1 MLTTIIYRSHICE
14 DVPVKA
20 LEAMVAAA
28 NRKNRQS
35 NVTGIL
41 LFNGTHFFQLLEG
54 PVQHVSAIYEQICN
68 DPKAVSSVAR
78 ESSRAQVREYAKE
91 YLGYLG
97 APRSL
102 TVKGLGQERW

>member
-41 LFNGTHFFQLLEG
+41 LFNGTHFFNCWKGRLSTFRLSMSR
-54 PVQHVSAIYEQICN
+54 SATTRATITW
-68 DPKAVSSVAR
+68 SS
-78 ESSRAQVREYAKE
+78 
-91 YLGYLG
+91 
-97 APRSL
+97 
-102 TVKGLGQERW
+102 

>member
-28 NRKNRQS
+28 NSKNRQS

-54 PVQHVSAIYEQICN
+54 QWNTSLLSMSRSATT
-68 DPKAVSSVAR
+68 
-78 ESSRAQVREYAKE
+78 RATITWW
-91 YLGYLG
+91 
-97 APRSL
+97 S
-102 TVKGLGQERW
+102 

>member
-28 NRKNRQS
+28 NSKNRQS

-41 LFNGTHFFQLLEG
+41 LFNGTHFFSCLKGQWNTSL
-54 PVQHVSAIYEQICN
+54 PSMSRSA
-68 DPKAVSSVAR
+68 AT
-78 ESSRAQVREYAKE
+78 RATITWW
-91 YLGYLG
+91 
-97 APRSL
+97 S
-102 TVKGLGQERW
+102 

>member
-41 LFNGTHFFQLLEG
+41 LFNGTHFFQLL
-54 PVQHVSAIYEQICN
+54 
-68 DPKAVSSVAR
+68 
-78 ESSRAQVREYAKE
+78 
-91 YLGYLG
+91 
-97 APRSL
+97 
-102 TVKGLGQERW
+102 

>member
-41 LFNGTHFFQLLEG
+41 LFNGTHFFNCLKGRWSTFRLSMSR
-54 PVQHVSAIYEQICN
+54 SATTRATITW
-68 DPKAVSSVAR
+68 SS
-78 ESSRAQVREYAKE
+78 
-91 YLGYLG
+91 
-97 APRSL
+97 
-102 TVKGLGQERW
+102 

>member
-35 NVTGIL
+35 SVTGIL
-41 LFNGTHFFQLLEG
+41 LFNGTHFFSTAG
-54 PVQHVSAIYEQICN
+54 
-68 DPKAVSSVAR
+68 
-78 ESSRAQVREYAKE
+78 RA
-91 YLGYLG
+91 G
-97 APRSL
+97 
-102 TVKGLGQERW
+102 